1 MDVIFLDIDGVFNT
15 SVSNEKIYVKN
26 EKFNICF
33 DIKLLSVFVKLC
45 KFCNEYN
52 VKLVMTTS
60 HSKNKTIK
68 DWERFIRKTFRIFN
82 FKDIIIGLDK
92 YQQKDRGLFINDFV
106 INYNI
111 VNYLV
116 IDDDIKDIKPY
127 VPMENIVEINKK
139 YGINNDK
146 LNFIKLYF
154 KYITK

>member
-15 SVSNEKIYVKN
+15 NSNNEKIYVRN
-26 EKFNICF
+26 ENFHINF
-33 DIKLLSVFVKLC
+33 DIKLLNMFVKLC
-45 KFCNEYN
+45 KFCMEND

-60 HSKNKTIK
+60 HSINKTIEE
-68 DWERFIRKTFRIFN
+68 WERFIRETFRLFSFN
-82 FKDIIIGLDK
+82 NVIIGLDK
-92 YQQKDRGLFINDFV
+92 YQQKDRGLFIQDFV
-106 INYNI
+106 TDYNI

-116 IDDDIKDIKPY
+116 IDDVIKDIKPFI
-127 VPMENIVEINKK
+127 PMENIIEINKK

>member
-15 SVSNEKIYVKN
+15 SASNEKIYVKN

-45 KFCNEYN
+45 KFCIEYN

-60 HSKNKTIK
+60 HSINKTIGE
-68 DWERFIRKTFRIFN
+68 WERFIRKTFRIFE
-82 FKDIIIGLDK
+82 FKDVVIGLDK
-92 YQQKDRGLFINDFV
+92 YQQKDRGLFIEDF
-106 INYNI
+106 ITKHDI
-111 VNYLV
+111 INYLV
-116 IDDDIKDIKPY
+116 IDDDIKDIKPFI
-127 VPMENIVEINKK
+127 PMENIVEIDKK
-139 YGINNDK
+139 HGINNDK